1 MQNEAAIRSS
11 APIVPV
17 VQGPANLRRVLGR
30 MDLVL
35 LFVVAVFNLNVV
47 PSIAANGGVTVWL
60 WIISLLLFFWP
71 QGIAVIELAHRY
83 PGEGGVYLWAKEV
96 FGDFHGFLSGWCYWT
111 NNMMY
116 VPTVML
122 YFVGVSVFALG
133 TGHEALA
140 DNKIFALSASLL
152 LLILLL
158 VLNIAGLGVGKW
170 INNFGAIGT
179 GIAAAVLIGLGIVVW
194 FRFGTTVTWVD
205 FRIPPNPRFVL
216 NSFGVICFGLVGLE
230 LASVMG
236 DEIENPQET
245 LPGAVAWGGLLSGL
259 LYIGATLTLLIAIS
273 KGDINVL
280 QGIVQ
285 AVGHMA
291 GRVGVAWIIAPFA
304 FLLSLSIAGIA
315 SAWLGGSARI
325 PFVAGLDS
333 YMPGWLG
340 KVHPRYRTPYAA
352 LIVHA
357 AVSVVLVLLNFSGWW
372 IWNKI
377 LGLSFVAYTLRA
389 FGFVVANLMA
399 SETGV
404 QETFQKLLSLAVV
417 LQLIPFLYM
426 FGALL
431 KIALVDSFV
440 KSCYGKTT
448 LILSGVSGLL
458 TTMLGITLAFFP
470 AQQVTSVLSY
480 EVWMFGGTLFF
491 IGLAAFFFFI
501 YGRRK
506 TARKLALAVPV
517 V

>member
-1 MQNEAAIRSS
+1 LANEVTAAPS
-11 APIVPV
+11 APLAQEAPH
-17 VQGPANLRRVLGR
+17 LRRVLGR
-30 MDLVL
+30 WDLVL

-60 WIISLLLFFWP
+60 WVISLLLFFWP
-71 QGIAVIELAHRY
+71 QGIAVVELAHRY

-116 VPTVML
+116 VPTIML
-122 YFVGVSVFALG
+122 YFVGVFVFVLG
-133 TGHEALA
+133 AGHESLA
-140 DNKIFALSASLL
+140 DNKSFTLTASLVL
-152 LLILLL
+152 LFLLV
-158 VLNIAGLGVGKW
+158 VLNIIGLGVGKW
-170 INNFGAIGT
+170 VNNLGAIGT
-179 GIAAAVLIGLGIVVW
+179 FVAAAVLIGLGVVIW
-194 FRFGTTVTWVD
+194 LRFGTSVTTAD
-205 FRIPPNPRFVL
+205 FRIPANPGFVL

-236 DEIENPQET
+236 DEIESPQKT

-259 LYIGATLTLLIAIS
+259 LYIGATLTLLIAVRKSDIS
-273 KGDINVL
+273 VL

-291 GRVGVAWIIAPFA
+291 SRVGAGWIVAPFA
-304 FLLSLSIAGIA
+304 FLLSISIAGIG

-333 YMPGWLG
+333 YMPAWLG
-340 KVHPRYRTPYAA
+340 KIHPKYATPYAA

-357 AVSVVLVLLNFSGWW
+357 AVSLVLVVINFS
-372 IWNKI
+372 
-377 LGLSFVAYTLRA
+377 LSGA
-389 FGFVVANLMA
+389 
-399 SETGV
+399 GV

-426 FGALL
+426 FGALM
-431 KIALVDSFV
+431 KIASSGSFV
-440 KSCYGKTT
+440 KGRYGKTT
-448 LILSGVSGLL
+448 LILAGFSGF
-458 TTMLGITLAFFP
+458 TTAGLGIALAFFP
-470 AQQVTSVLSY
+470 AQQIKSLLSY
-480 EVWMFGGTLFF
+480 EIWMFGGTLLF

-506 TARKLALAVPV
+506 AARKLAAAAAPAPV
-517 V
+517 L